1 MGFIG
6 NIGTWERPHDPA
18 VDADAYWSAVA
29 EARDRELETA
39 TCGECRLCV
48 EPDAAEFPEA
58 SGAGIGWCVA
68 YECFVDTGDL
78 ASEYGC
84 DEYEPA

>member
-48 EPDAAEFPEA
+48 EPSASEFPEA
-58 SGAGIGWCVA
+58 VATGIGWC
-68 YECFVDTGDL
+68 L
-78 ASEYGC
+78 EYGC
-84 DEYEPA
+84 FVGTGDMASDYGCDKHEPA